1 MNYKE
6 QYEFW
11 LKDSYFD
18 EETKKELQEIQ
29 ERKVPEQDEESQT
42 HML

>member
-29 ERKVPEQDEESQT
+29 GNEAEIEERF
-42 HML
+42 